1 MFEAL
6 METVRHQV
14 DRHRNRPFMEAAMAC
29 AAMVAMADGKVSF
42 SERAKLDQI
51 VETLTELRV
60 FDVHEEIDRFN
71 DYVDAIAD
79 GDEAAWEDA
88 LDAIRRCAPDREAAK
103 LIAKIGLAV
112 AHADGTFSLEERA
125 LIKQICTILGLKTNK
140 LDLT

>member
-6 METVRHQV
+6 IETVRHQV

-42 SERAKLDQI
+42 SERVKLDQI

-71 DYVDAIAD
+71 EYVDAFAD
-79 GDEAAWEDA
+79 GDDAAWTEA

-112 AHADGTFSLEERA
+112 AHADGEFSYEERA
-125 LIKQICTILGLKTNK
+125 LIKEICAILGLNTSK